1 MIVKIF
7 VSHAKIARSMIKV
20 IAIRLFI
27 GGIKMDFKNDGI
39 IGNLPKNINKEVPTP
54 NADAKRITK
63 LVKHDGDVVGYEL
76 SNGQR
81 VSKDEGIQMAKIG
94 EIAGVAVA
102 TRKGNEYLRSLPDEN
117 ENNNLG
123 NLPSITD

>member
-39 IGNLPKNINKEVPTP
+39 IGNLPKNINAMPTRPIFIKKSICIRP
-54 NADAKRITK
+54 NFMI
-63 LVKHDGDVVGYEL
+63 L
-76 SNGQR
+76 SLY
-81 VSKDEGIQMAKIG
+81 IW
-94 EIAGVAVA
+94 
-102 TRKGNEYLRSLPDEN
+102 
-117 ENNNLG
+117 
-123 NLPSITD
+123 